1 MNSLAPLTDAPG
13 IGVLAAPLIDPEQG
27 RIEIRLPAG
36 GRLSDIVL
44 EALPNLPADA
54 PVRLLLVSENG
65 VWPVDRS
72 IWHLVRPSAGTKV
85 VIRVLPGKDALR
97 SVLQVVV
104 TLAAVALGQ
113 IWAAPLAG
121 FLGVSTQ
128 VAGSLISLGVTAV
141 GNLLI
146 NALVPPPQTNTG
158 QQSNGT
164 TYTISGWR
172 NRIDPDGRVP
182 CVLGRIRWAPFF
194 GAMSYTEIV
203 GDLQYVRALF
213 LIGEGEHEL
222 SGYRLGET
230 DLEEYDEVEVETRLG
245 LETDLPV
252 TLYPRQVIEE
262 AGGAELVRPWPRDD
276 AGNPITNSGPP
287 IETPVVRVTAR
298 DAQSASVILQ
308 FPAGLFTVGKK
319 GTSGLDVDVRIRQR
333 PAGTEVWQDV
343 ITLNIRARKTEGFF
357 RQHSWD
363 LPVRGRWEVEIT
375 RMTGERTE
383 SESSDRC
390 VLMAFQSIRPEYP
403 LNFDRPL
410 ALVALRVKATYQ
422 LNGSLDN
429 FNLEAGR
436 VCEDWD
442 SATQSWV
449 RRVSRNPAS
458 VFRHVL
464 QSQANAWPVADSG
477 IDLDTLADWHA
488 FCADKGLEYN
498 EVHSD
503 DMSLGDVLKAVA
515 SAGRAYPRHD
525 GLKWSVVIDRPQ
537 TLAVD
542 HISPRNSSQFRWSW
556 TYFDPPHAFR
566 VKFSDETNF
575 FEPAE
580 RLVPWPGHAGEITR
594 TEEIELPGK
603 TNPDEIWVEARRR
616 QYELQYRRGRYSC
629 LQDGAAR
636 VGVRG
641 DLVLVSHDILT
652 STQGGGRVLSIRGAL
667 VELDEV
673 VTMAAGGQYGIR
685 YRAGVTDEDTIGWS
699 EIREVEAIAGTHR
712 ALILKDAS
720 EPLPTVGW
728 LVHFGPL
735 GNVSSP
741 MIVRGVESAEDL
753 GGAFTLVDAA
763 PEIDVLT
770 DAEEPPLWN
779 GRVGAEIDPAL
790 LAPAVPVFTGISSGI
805 AGTGEA
811 NGLTVLLTPGTG
823 SPAVVVSYQISH
835 RLSGAGSWSVLSAT
849 AADGGAQIAGY
860 LAGDVVEIKALA
872 VALGGTP
879 GPETNVVTVTIG
891 AGDEPV
897 PGTLSGEIAV
907 EGGLGSAVI
916 TVATPADAS
925 IAAIQIYRVPSGNAL
940 DRETH
945 AAGNPIAAEP
955 STTLQK
961 LDGDGTRVNL
971 ISNGGFDDGGS
982 WTLGSGWSIAAGRA
996 THAAGSAADLAQAA
1010 VLETGAV
1017 YRLAYQLGGVSGG
1030 SLTPRLSGGA
1040 GVAAPAAS
1048 ASGVYS
1054 AELSAISGST
1064 GLAFAASSSFAGSV
1078 LEAALYRQSATA
1090 IPSGLYDYYAE
1101 PLNADGVAGPVAG
1114 PFPALI
1120 L

>member
-1 MNSLAPLTDAPG
+1 MQALAPQTEAPG
-13 IGVLAAPLIDPEQG
+13 VGVLAVPLIDPEQG
-27 RIEIRLPAG
+27 RVEMSLPEG

-44 EALPNLPADA
+44 QALPHLPADA
-54 PVRLLLVSENG
+54 PVRLLLVTDKG
-65 VWPVDRS
+65 VWPVDRAL
-72 IWHLVRPSAGTKV
+72 WHLVRPRAGTRV

-97 SVLQVVV
+97 TVLQVVV

-158 QQSNGT
+158 QQSSGT

-172 NRIDPDGRVP
+172 NQIVPDGRMP
-182 CVLGRIRWAPFF
+182 CVLGRVRFAPYFA
-194 GAMSYTEIV
+194 AMSYTEIV

-230 DLEEYDEVEVETRLG
+230 PLEDFDEVEVETRLG

-252 TLYPRQVIEE
+252 TLYPKQVIEE
-262 AGGAELVRPWPRDD
+262 AGGAELTRPYPRDD
-276 AGNPITNSGPP
+276 AGNIIPGS
-287 IETPVVRVTAR
+287 TPEEEPVIRRTAR
-298 DAQSASVILQ
+298 DTASVSVILQ
-308 FPAGLFTVGKK
+308 FPAGLFVMTKK
-319 GTSGLDVDVRIRQR
+319 GVGGLGVDVRIRQR
-333 PAGTEVWQDV
+333 PVGTEVWQDV
-343 ITLNIRARKTEGFF
+343 VTLQINAQKTQGFF

-363 LPVRGRWEVEIT
+363 LPARGRWEVEIT
-375 RMTGERTE
+375 RMTGERPAT
-383 SESSDRC
+383 ESSDRC

-403 LNFDRPL
+403 LNYDRPL
-410 ALVALRVKATYQ
+410 ALVAMRVKATYQ

-436 VCEDWD
+436 VCDDWD
-442 SATQSWV
+442 SATQTWV
-449 RRVSRNPAS
+449 RRVTSRPAS
-458 VFRHVL
+458 LHRYVL
-464 QSQANAWPVADSG
+464 QSQANAWPVPDSG
-477 IDLDTLADWHA
+477 IDLDVHADWHDFNVA
-488 FCADKGLEYN
+488 KGLEYN
-498 EVHSD
+498 AVHTD

-542 HISPRNSSQFRWSW
+542 HISPCNSSQFRWSW

-566 VKFSDETNF
+566 IKFPDETNF
-575 FEPAE
+575 YEPAE
-580 RLVPWPGHAGEITR
+580 RLVPWPGHVGEITR

-603 TNPDEIWVEARRR
+603 TNPDEIWIEARRR
-616 QYELQYRRGRYSC
+616 QYELQYRRGSYSC

-636 VGVRG
+636 VAVRG
-641 DLVLVSHDILT
+641 DLVMVSHDILT
-652 STQGGGRVLSIRGAL
+652 STQGGGRVVSVRGAL
-667 VELDEV
+667 VELDEA
-673 VTMAAGGQYGIR
+673 VTMVAGSQYGIR

-699 EIREVEAIAGTHR
+699 EVREVETIAGTR
-712 ALILKDAS
+712 RTLILKNAS

-728 LVHFGPL
+728 LLHFGPL
-735 GNVSSP
+735 GNVSAP

-753 GGAFTLVDAA
+753 GGAYTLVDAA
-763 PEIDVLT
+763 PEIDTLT
-770 DAEEPPLWN
+770 DAEVPPVWN

-790 LAPAVPVFTGISSGI
+790 LAPAAPVFTGVSSGI
-805 AGTGEA
+805 TGTGEA
-811 NGLTVLLTPGTG
+811 DGLTVLLTPGTG
-823 SPAVVVSYQISH
+823 SPAVVTSYQISH
-835 RLSGAGSWSVLSAT
+835 RLSGAGSWTVVT
-849 AADGGAQIAGY
+849 VPAADGGAEITGY
-860 LAGDVVEIKALA
+860 SAGDVVEIKALA
-872 VALGGTP
+872 IALGGTP
-879 GPETNVVTVTIG
+879 GPETNVVAHTIG
-891 AGDEPV
+891 SGDEPV
-897 PGTLSGEIAV
+897 PGALTGSISA
-907 EGGLGSAVI
+907 EGGLGSAII
-916 TVATPADAS
+916 TIATPADS
-925 IAAIQIYRVPSGNAL
+925 TIAAIQIYRVPAGDAL
-940 DRETH
+940 DKEVH
-945 AAGNPIAAEP
+945 AAGSPIAAEP

-971 ISNGGFDDGGS
+971 IANGSFDSGGS
-982 WTLGSGWSIAAGRA
+982 WTLGTDWAISSGAA
-996 THAAGSAADLAQAA
+996 THSAGSASDLEQTAS
-1010 VLETGAV
+1010 LEDGVT
-1017 YRLAYQLGGVSGG
+1017 YRLAYQLGSVSAGT
-1030 SLTPRLSGGA
+1030 LTPRLTGGA
-1040 GVAAPAAS
+1040 GVSAPAAS
-1048 ASGVYS
+1048 ADGVYS
-1054 AELSAISGST
+1054 AELTAISGSD
-1064 GLAFAASSSFAGSV
+1064 GLAFAALSSFAGSV